1 MSNSKQTPF
10 QRCLALICL
19 GVLLTVAGCTAPSAT
34 TSPTTE
40 ADATTTTTAA
50 ESAPQAGSETAPE
63 TAAKEPPARRFIP
76 APKAPRM
83 SDPMPPER
91 MPSPVALD
99 YSCRADA
106 DCAVKNVGN
115 CCGMMPACVNKDSP
129 TDPAAVQA
137 ECASKGLSSVCGFRE
152 ISACSCVDNRC
163 QAQSSSAPVA
173 R

>member
-1 MSNSKQTPF
+1 MSNPDRTPY
-10 QRCLALICL
+10 QRCLALMCL
-19 GVLLTVAGCTAPSAT
+19 GVLLTVAGCTAPSPTA
-34 TSPTTE
+34 SPTTE

-50 ESAPQAGSETAPE
+50 QSAPQAVSE
-63 TAAKEPPARRFIP
+63 TAAKGPPARRFTP
-76 APKAPRM
+76 VPKAPRM

-91 MPSPVALD
+91 MPSPVTLD
-99 YSCRADA
+99 YSCRADT

-115 CCGMMPACVNKDSP
+115 CCGMMPACVNKGSP

-137 ECASKGLSSVCGFRE
+137 ECASKGVSSVCGFPE